1 MMTLDEAI
9 AHAREMASKLR
20 KMTSIT
26 NGKPYEECLECA
38 SEHEQL
44 AAWLEELKRYKSR
57 KVLIKVKPQD
67 SETLKRIL
75 QASQFGIAYPDTQ
88 YEVVPMVSG
97 GPSDEE
103 HKRRCKETADML
115 QIILNEA
122 EAFEYGT
129 VDKDDGTLGKNE
141 GVLVKNVHFNGSFD
155 WVISEAIDIIRGASI

>member
-44 AAWLEELKRYKSR
+44 AAWLEELKRYKSQ

-67 SETLKRIL
+67 AKTLKRIL

-97 GPSDEE
+97 GQADRWIPVSERLPEYSGLYLVSFCDLVTVANFTGTGFTDRSIPNAIKEVVAWKPLPKPYKESEDE
-103 HKRRCKETADML
+103 
-115 QIILNEA
+115 
-122 EAFEYGT
+122 
-129 VDKDDGTLGKNE
+129 
-141 GVLVKNVHFNGSFD
+141 
-155 WVISEAIDIIRGASI
+155 